1 MEDAVRERNG
11 HCCIRGG
18 RVGGRAALKGSPRL
32 FHSWWLAAI
41 ALCFVMTEHGL
52 RSGRFDH
59 VCRCDVR
66 LHARNVNL
74 GTAEAPLH
82 GLPEFESEASSP
94 FGVQARV
101 AELDRLGRTPEQNR
115 QVGWRAAT
123 RVAITRS
130 ILKNRSTDYY

>member
-1 MEDAVRERNG
+1 
-11 HCCIRGG
+11 
-18 RVGGRAALKGSPRL
+18 
-32 FHSWWLAAI
+32 
-41 ALCFVMTEHGL
+41 MTEHGL

-74 GTAEAPLH
+74 GTAEAPLR

-94 FGVQARV
+94 FGVQAQV